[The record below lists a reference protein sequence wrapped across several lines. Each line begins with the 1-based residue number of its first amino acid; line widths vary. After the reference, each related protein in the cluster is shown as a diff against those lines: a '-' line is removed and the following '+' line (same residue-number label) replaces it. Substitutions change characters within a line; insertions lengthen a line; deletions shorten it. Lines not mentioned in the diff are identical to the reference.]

1 MVYNFFSKAK
11 KVKAQKQALQIIK
24 QTNQANYSSKQ
35 LKLIRWAN
43 DNPRVK
49 VGKIDN
55 KNSPGAII
63 DFKNVAKYYLFGSV
77 VTKVF
82 TGLNFSVAAGDFAI
96 LSGKSGSGKSTILNL
111 MSGLDRATEGE
122 IVVDSVNL
130 AYLKNADLTKF
141 RRQNVSFIF
150 QSYNLLGNINGYDN
164 VEVGAYLQ
172 KDKTKLLDIEKL
184 FAEFELEDI
193 KFKFPSQMSGGQQQ
207 RISILRAL
215 VKNAKIIF
223 ADEPTGALDE
233 NNKNIVLKTLKY
245 INQKYKTTIVMV
257 SHDPTMEPL
266 ADLII
271 KLKNGQLTTRRQKSL
286 TFAEF
291 LALETKDGQNSNKN
305 VEKN

>member
-1 MVYNFFSKAK
+1 MYNIFSKTK
-11 KVKAQKQALQIIK
+11 KVEKQNQALAIIK
-24 QTNQANYSSKQ
+24 DTNQANLTKKQ

-49 VGKIDN
+49 SGNID
-55 KNSPGAII
+55 KTNSPGAII

-82 TGLNFSVAAGDFAI
+82 ADINFSIAAGDFAI

-111 MSGLDRATEGE
+111 MSGLDRATEGG
-122 IVVDSVNL
+122 IIVDSVNL
-130 AYLKNADLTKF
+130 AYLKNGELTKF

-164 VEVGAYLQ
+164 VQVGAYLQ
-172 KDKTKLLDIEKL
+172 KDKSKVLDIEQL
-184 FAEFELEDI
+184 FAEFELDDI

-215 VKNAKIIF
+215 VKNAKVIF

-233 NNKNIVLKTLKY
+233 TNTNIVLRALKY
-245 INQKYKTTIVMV
+245 INKKYKTTIVMV
-257 SHDPTMEPL
+257 SHDPAMEAL

-271 KLKNGQLTTRRQKSL
+271 KLKNGKLTTKRHKSL
-286 TFAEF
+286 SFEEF
-291 LALETKDGQNSNKN
+291 LAQKAKNSQ
-305 VEKN
+305 

>member
-1 MVYNFFSKAK
+1 MLFHFFSKSK
-11 KVKAQKQALQIIK
+11 RIQKQNQAMQMIK
-24 QTNQANYSSKQ
+24 QNSQGNFTNKE

-55 KNSPGAII
+55 LNTVGSII
-63 DFKNVAKYYLFGSV
+63 DFKNVSKYYLFGSV

-82 TGLNFSVAAGDFAI
+82 SDINFSVNQGDFAI

-111 MSGLDRATEGE
+111 MSGLDRATEGDI
-122 IVVDSVNL
+122 IVDKINL
-130 AYLKNADLTKF
+130 GYLSNGELTKF
-141 RRQNVSFIF
+141 RRENVSFIF

-164 VEVGAYLQ
+164 VQVGAYLQ
-172 KDKTKLLDIEKL
+172 KNKAKILDIQQL
-184 FAEFELEDI
+184 FREFELDEI

-233 NNKNIVLKTLKY
+233 NNTNIVLKTLKY
-245 INQKYKTTIVMV
+245 INHKYKTTIVMV
-257 SHDPTMEPL
+257 SHDPAVEPL

-271 KLKNGQLTTRRQKSL
+271 KLQNGSLTTKRQKSL
-286 TFAEF
+286 TFDEF
-291 LALETKDGQNSNKN
+291 FAQKKAKNSSKTPENN
-305 VEKN
+305 